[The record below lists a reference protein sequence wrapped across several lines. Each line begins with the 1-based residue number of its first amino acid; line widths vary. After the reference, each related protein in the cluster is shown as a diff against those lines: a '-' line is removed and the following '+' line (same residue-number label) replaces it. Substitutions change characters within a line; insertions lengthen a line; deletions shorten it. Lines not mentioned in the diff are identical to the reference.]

1 MGVGDHLTFL
11 SERGIMTLKVESV
24 KISELAKFEG
34 NARKGNVSLI
44 AESLQK
50 NGQFKP
56 IVVNK
61 GTQTG
66 KMNEVLA
73 GNHTLAAAESLGW
86 EKIDAVFV
94 DVDRDAA
101 LRIVLADNRSNDVAS
116 YDNDALLSLLHELPD
131 LDGTGYSS
139 KDLDEL
145 LGDLMD
151 IEDDEPENT
160 REQNFGEQYEVVIEC
175 ENEFQQQD
183 LLIKL
188 SSEGL
193 KVRAIVV

>member
-11 SERGIMTLKVESV
+11 SERGIMTLKVQSI
-24 KISELAKFEG
+24 KINELTKFEG
-34 NARKGNVSLI
+34 NARKGNIALI

-56 IVVNK
+56 IVVNV
-61 GTQTG
+61 GTHTG
-66 KMNEVLA
+66 KTNEVLA

-86 EKIDAVFV
+86 EKIDVVFV

-131 LDGTGYSS
+131 LEGTGYSS

-145 LGDLMD
+145 LGDLMG

>member
-1 MGVGDHLTFL
+1 
-11 SERGIMTLKVESV
+11 MTLKVQSI
-24 KISELAKFEG
+24 KISELAKFDG
-34 NARKGNVSLI
+34 NARKGNVDLI
-44 AESLQK
+44 AESLTK

-56 IVVNK
+56 IVVNV
-61 GTQTG
+61 GTHTS
-66 KMNEVLA
+66 KPNEVLA
-73 GNHTLAAAESLGW
+73 GNHTLMAAQSLGW

-101 LRIVLADNRSNDVAS
+101 LRIVLADNRSNDVAT

-131 LDGTGYSS
+131 LEGTGYSS

-145 LGDLMD
+145 LEDVMGIDS
-151 IEDDEPENT
+151 DDEDET
-160 REQNFGEQYEVVIEC
+160 AGAESFDEKFEVVIEC
-175 ENEFQQQD
+175 DNEFQQQE

-188 SSEGL
+188 SSDGL

>member
-1 MGVGDHLTFL
+1 M
-11 SERGIMTLKVESV
+11 SLKVESI
-24 KISELAKFEG
+24 KINELAKFEG

-44 AESLQK
+44 AESLEK

-61 GTQTG
+61 GTHTG
-66 KMNEVLA
+66 KQNEVLA

-86 EKIDAVFV
+86 EKIDVVFV
-94 DVDRDAA
+94 DVDRDSA

-131 LDGTGYSS
+131 LEGTGYSS

-145 LGDLMD
+145 LGDLTG

>member
-1 MGVGDHLTFL
+1 M
-11 SERGIMTLKVESV
+11 SLKVESI
-24 KISELAKFEG
+24 KINELAKFEG

-44 AESLQK
+44 AESLEK

-61 GTQTG
+61 GTHTG
-66 KMNEVLA
+66 KQNEVLA

-86 EKIDAVFV
+86 EKIDVVFV
-94 DVDRDAA
+94 DVDRDSA

-131 LDGTGYSS
+131 LEGTGYSS

-145 LGDLMD
+145 LGDLME

>member
-1 MGVGDHLTFL
+1 M
-11 SERGIMTLKVESV
+11 KVQSV
-24 KISELAKFEG
+24 KIAELAKFEG
-34 NARKGNVSLI
+34 NARKGNVQLI
-44 AESLQK
+44 AESLQV

-56 IVVNK
+56 IVVNV
-61 GTQTG
+61 GTHTG
-66 KMNEVLA
+66 KVNEVLA

-86 EKIDAVFV
+86 EKIDAVLV
-94 DVDRDAA
+94 DLDRESA
-101 LRIVLADNRSNDVAS
+101 LRVVLADNRSNDVAS

-131 LDGTGYSS
+131 LQGTGYSS

-145 LGDLMD
+145 LEDVMGIDSA
-151 IEDDEPENT
+151 DDEPEDNS
-160 REQNFGEQYEVVIEC
+160 GESFAEKFEVVIEC
-175 ENEFQQQD
+175 DNEFQQQD